1 MSINWTTVNVPTILA
16 VAGAAWGI
24 FSYVEDFDTRIGKM
38 EDYRITRSA
47 QTDREFE
54 NIKTSLKGFQI
65 SLNDLPFRVGSLEK
79 GLEEAGR
86 RTDRLSEI
94 VLQNMEG
101 IRKEINSLGTKVE
114 VLSSK
119 MDDAF
124 PRPQKTQ
131 LERKDVPQY
140 N

>member
-1 MSINWTTVNVPTILA
+1 MAINWTTVNVPTILA

-24 FSYVEDFDTRIGKM
+24 FSYVGGLDTRIQKM

-47 QTDREFE
+47 QTDKEFE
-54 NIKTSLKGFQI
+54 GIKASLKGVQTT
-65 SLNDLPFRVGSLEK
+65 LGDLPFRVGILER

-101 IRKEINSLGTKVE
+101 IRKDLNNLGTEVK

-119 MDDAF
+119 FDDQF
-124 PRPQKTQ
+124 PRQKTK
-131 LERKDVPQY
+131 LERQDVPQY

>member
-1 MSINWTTVNVPTILA
+1 MTINWTTVNVPTILA

-24 FSYVEDFDTRIGKM
+24 FSYVGDLDSRIGKM
-38 EDYRITRSA
+38 EDYRVTRSA
-47 QTDREFE
+47 STDREFE
-54 NIKTSLKGFQI
+54 AIKTSLRGFQNT
-65 SLNDLPFRVGSLEK
+65 LGDLPFRVGALEK

-94 VLQNMEG
+94 VLQNMDG
-101 IRKEINSLGTKVE
+101 IRKDINALGTKVE

-124 PRPQKTQ
+124 PTRKTQ
-131 LERKDVPQY
+131 LERTNIPLQ